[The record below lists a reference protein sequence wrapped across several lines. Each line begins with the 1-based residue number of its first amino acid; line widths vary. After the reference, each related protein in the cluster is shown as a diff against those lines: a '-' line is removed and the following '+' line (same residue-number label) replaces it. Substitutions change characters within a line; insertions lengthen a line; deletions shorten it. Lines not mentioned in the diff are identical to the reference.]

1 MLNNMEDPGPLL
13 VRWRNESMSRVDSR
27 APVLSVDARLA
38 RLTAREREILA
49 LLAAAPQNRETATQL
64 EISASTA
71 TRRASLKSS
80 SVTSWRK
87 VRLNF
92 PGG

>member
-1 MLNNMEDPGPLL
+1 LL

-49 LLAAAPQNRETATQL
+49 LLAAAPQNREIARQL
-64 EISASTA
+64 EISPRIVGVHKA
-71 TRRASLKSS
+71 RIVEKLECHSLAALI
-80 SVTSWRK
+80 RMN
-87 VRLNF
+87 L
-92 PGG
+92 PAG